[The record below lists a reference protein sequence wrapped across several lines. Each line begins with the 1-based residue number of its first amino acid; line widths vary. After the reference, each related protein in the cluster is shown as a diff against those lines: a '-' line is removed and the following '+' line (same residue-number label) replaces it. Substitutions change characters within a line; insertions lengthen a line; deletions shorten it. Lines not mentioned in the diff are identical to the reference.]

1 MSRCCAAAS
10 RWPLRAA
17 HGNTAPPA
25 PTRCLLRLR
34 RRAGVESV
42 ETDVAAKTCV
52 VTHSDAATSEAMLE
66 KLLVWSKASGK
77 SVELAE

>member
-17 HGNTAPPA
+17 HGNTAPAPA
-25 PTRCLLRLR
+25 RCLLRLR
-34 RRAGVESV
+34 CRAGVESV